1 MTDSKEFHQYPTEI
15 AVRFRNTPPFNANI
29 TYDWEIKDENGAVV
43 HGVSRSGY
51 TSRTHHFRLPNDK
64 FSFGYTVKVTVHHDL
79 TSETATKTV
88 TAFGKPGKYRSAAE
102 TRLRRGFYLSDHLGN
117 VRATIDETG
126 EVLSQACPDENRER
140 LLPVRDAHA
149 GKKPQR
155 WPCLRQASD
164 AQARYKYNGKEL
176 DEEHGL
182 NWLAYG
188 ARYGA
193 CPGAGRGPGDWPLA
207 CLPASGGWWIRRNNS
222 GIYTATGRITL

>member
-1 MTDSKEFHQYPTEI
+1 MKRLLLFLTILFLLPVYGQKFIPKGGKPAPQPWPVNFEPYLVVDSEVFHQYPTEI

-43 HGVSRSGY
+43 YGVSRSGY
-51 TSRTHHFRLPNDK
+51 TSRTHHFRLPNNK
-64 FSFGYTVKVTVHHDL
+64 FSFGYTIKVTVRITIL

-126 EVLSQACPDENRER
+126 EVLSQ
-140 LLPVRDAHA
+140 DAYYPFGMRMP
-149 GKKPQR
+149 GK
-155 WPCLRQASD
+155 SHNDGD

-188 ARYGA
+188 AQI
-193 CPGAGRGPGDWPLA
+193 L
-207 CLPASGGWWIRRNNS
+207 
-222 GIYTATGRITL
+222 